1 MEYLLIISL
10 VSMLLIIYSYTLG
23 IKNAIKMIK
32 KEDIKL
38 GFENMHFKEKG
49 DKEESEE
56 TEKFNTL
63 LENINNY
70 EPRGSK
76 QKDVL

>member
-1 MEYLLIISL
+1 
-10 VSMLLIIYSYTLG
+10 
-23 IKNAIKMIK
+23 
-32 KEDIKL
+32 
-38 GFENMHFKEKG
+38 MHFKEKG
-49 DKEESEE
+49 DKEESKE

>member
-32 KEDIKL
+32 KEDIKS
-38 GFENMHFKEKG
+38 GFEKMHFKEKG
-49 DKEESEE
+49 DKEESEG